1 MSSALSTGGT
11 SSPAAVVSA
20 FVDRHKVVLLGGCG
34 RDAGGAD
41 RVVGLD
47 RARTQRPTRVRALRA
62 ERLQDLYQTWRAE
75 PEGTRKTNLG
85 EDLIQDVDRILRQ
98 FPRRY
103 AAQRA
108 LYVRAQYRFDLE
120 QWSDAVAD
128 WQEVATR
135 WPDSYLAPL
144 SVFNAAIASEE
155 AGQPEQA
162 LEQLQRIVDQWGGHD
177 PCSARL
183 VYNRAHGRTAW
194 RCGYGT
200 HDLRPPDGGTWRQ
213 QVGRGGAQPPHRTG
227 DPGPIGGRVGTPW
240 GAPIR
245 HPACSWSRPWSA
257 WSSVVACPIHVR
269 CCRRRP
275 LLPSPTRRIRSVFP
289 SPRRRQRPGAR
300 LETFGYEVYYRFSA
314 IGGATDRNLPDL
326 AQLDSSGFV
335 SLRKADDRHPLAATG
350 RPLIEVPG
358 AARAE
363 HRVTLSFVALEAG
376 ADPGRHVEFR
386 WPHLAASRRGG
397 YLHRPV

>member
-11 SSPAAVVSA
+11 SSPAALVSA
-20 FVDRHKVVLLGGCG
+20 FVDRHKVVLL
-34 RDAGGAD
+34 
-41 RVVGLD
+41 VVAAVMLAALIVWLAWTE
-47 RARTQRPTRVRALRA
+47 RERSVNESSALRA

-162 LEQLQRIVDQWGGHD
+162 LEQLQRIVDQWGD
-177 PCSARL
+177 AIL
-183 VYNRAHGRTAW
+183 VPHALFTIGRMAE
-194 RCGYGT
+194 
-200 HDLRPPDGGTWRQ
+200 Q
-213 QVGRGGAQPPHRTG
+213 RG
-227 DPGPIGGRVGTPW
+227 DVGTAHTTYDRLTEEH
-240 GAPIR
+240 GG
-245 HPACSWSRPWSA
+245 SRWA
-257 WSSVVACPIHVR
+257 VA
-269 CCRRRP
+269 
-275 LLPSPTRRIRSVFP
+275 
-289 SPRRRQRPGAR
+289 AR
-300 LETFGYEVYYRFSA
+300 NRLIVLETQG
-314 IGGATDRNLPDL
+314 
-326 AQLDSSGFV
+326 Q
-335 SLRKADDRHPLAATG
+335 LAA
-350 RPLIEVPG
+350 E
-358 AARAE
+358 
-363 HRVTLSFVALEAG
+363 
-376 ADPGRHVEFR
+376 
-386 WPHLAASRRGG
+386 
-397 YLHRPV
+397 